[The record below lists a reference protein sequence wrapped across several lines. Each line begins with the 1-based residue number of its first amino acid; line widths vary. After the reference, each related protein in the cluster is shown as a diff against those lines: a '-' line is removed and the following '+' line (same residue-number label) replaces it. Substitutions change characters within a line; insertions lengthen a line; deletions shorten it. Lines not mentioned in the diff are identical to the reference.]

1 VVDFTGNKVSV
12 IVVTFVSSRANYSVT
27 ESIRECKV
35 LLWVLK
41 SIKIPGGVMDQNN
54 STNDPQ
60 RRRLLQGMAAGVLAM
75 LMPAMK
81 VIAATFMPPPK
92 LPASQSV
99 YRVTGKAWV
108 NGNRVDANTRIGP
121 NDTVKTGK
129 DSEIVFVVGDH
140 AMLLRG
146 NSHLVIRPKEP
157 NDAASLL
164 IGGLRLFAGKLLSV
178 SRNKG
183 MRIETPT
190 ATIGIR
196 GTGVYLEA
204 GPEKTYFCNCYGEV
218 DVMANND
225 SASKETVI
233 SKHHDKPLYIY
244 GQGQPGQCIHE
255 VQRLSRSNHTDEEL
269 MLAEAL
275 VGRVPPFTA

>member
-1 VVDFTGNKVSV
+1 MSH
-12 IVVTFVSSRANYSVT
+12 
-27 ESIRECKV
+27 
-35 LLWVLK
+35 
-41 SIKIPGGVMDQNN
+41 NN
-54 STNDPQ
+54 EAPSPQ
-60 RRRLLQGMAAGVLAM
+60 RRRLLQGLTAGLLTVL
-75 LMPAMK
+75 LPAMK
-81 VIAATFMPPPK
+81 AIAATFTPPAK
-92 LPASQSV
+92 LPPSQSV
-99 YRVTGKAWV
+99 YRVTGKVWV
-108 NGNRVDANTRIGP
+108 NGNRADASTHIGP

-146 NSHLVIRPKEP
+146 GSHLVIQAKEP
-157 NDAASLL
+157 SDVSSLL

-183 MRIETPT
+183 LRIDTPT

-218 DVMANND
+218 DVIASND
-225 SASKETVI
+225 TTSKETVV
-233 SKHHDKPLYIY
+233 SAHHDKPLYIY
-244 GQGQPGQCIHE
+244 GQGQPGQCIHNAA
-255 VQRLSRSNHTDEEL
+255 RLNRPNHTDEEL

-275 VGRVPPFTA
+275 VGRAPPFVS

>member
-1 VVDFTGNKVSV
+1 M
-12 IVVTFVSSRANYSVT
+12 RQ
-27 ESIRECKV
+27 IRINAAV
-35 LLWVLK
+35 
-41 SIKIPGGVMDQNN
+41 N
-54 STNDPQ
+54 PQ
-60 RRRLLQGMAAGVLAM
+60 RRRLLQGLTAGLLAS
-75 LMPAMK
+75 LLPAVK
-81 VIAATFMPPPK
+81 AIAATFTPPPK
-92 LPASQSV
+92 LPATQSV

-108 NGNRVDANTRIGP
+108 NGNRVDADTRIGP

-140 AMLLRG
+140 AMLLRS
-146 NSHLVIRPKEP
+146 NSHLVIRPKEGS
-157 NDAASLL
+157 DIGSLL

-218 DVMANND
+218 DVVANRD
-225 SASKETVI
+225 ATSKETVI
-233 SKHHDKPLYIY
+233 SKHHDKPLHIY
-244 GQGQPGQCIHE
+244 GQGQPGLCIHD
-255 VQRLSRSNHTDEEL
+255 VQRLARPNHTDEEL

-275 VGRVPPFTA
+275 VGRVPPFAL

>member
-1 VVDFTGNKVSV
+1 
-12 IVVTFVSSRANYSVT
+12 
-27 ESIRECKV
+27 
-35 LLWVLK
+35 
-41 SIKIPGGVMDQNN
+41 MQNRN
-54 STNDPQ
+54 NEITSPQ
-60 RRRLLQGMAAGVLAM
+60 RRRLLQGLTAGLLAT
-75 LMPAMK
+75 LLPAMK
-81 VIAATFMPPPK
+81 AIAATFVPPPK
-92 LPASQSV
+92 LPATQSV

-108 NGNRVDANTRIGP
+108 NGNRVDATTRIGP

-146 NSHLVIRPKEP
+146 NSHLVIQSKEGSEIG
-157 NDAASLL
+157 SLL

-204 GPEKTYFCNCYGEV
+204 GPEKTFFCNCYGEV
-218 DVMANND
+218 DVIANSD
-225 SASKETVI
+225 ETSKETVV
-233 SKHHDKPLYIY
+233 SRHHDKPLYIY
-244 GQGQPGQCIHE
+244 GKGQPGQCIHD
-255 VQRLSRSNHTDEEL
+255 VQRLTRPNHTDEEL

-275 VGRVPPFTA
+275 VGRVPPFAE